1 MLSNREYPDLAPPK
15 TTNPLKRFGFN
26 AIATEVGDE
35 TLVNGAKLSSWHD
48 AAKHILFPSIFSPP
62 SELASPSDPYPQN
75 PRLRPEI
82 PDRTFLVTCAVNR
95 RLTPLE
101 YDRNVFHLEFDTSGT
116 GLKYAI
122 GEALGVHGWN
132 DAQEVLDFCQWYGIS
147 PDGLVSL
154 PVPSSSSSTEGYT
167 RYHTRTIF
175 QALQQQVDIFG
186 KPPKSFYSDL
196 AVFATNEIDRL
207 ALLFIGSAE
216 GSSTFKKMSEIDT
229 VSFADVL
236 KQFKSARPGAEV
248 LCEIVGDIKPRHY
261 SIASAQTVVGDR
273 VDLLVVTVEW
283 MTPSGSFRPI
293 HLNSLCI
300 LIHARKQAP
309 HDMDNVRATS
319 PGSNQVKR
327 SPSPSNPA

>member
-1 MLSNREYPDLAPPK
+1 MWPNRERIDLTPPNA
-15 TTNPLKRFGFN
+15 TTPLRVFGFN
-26 AIATEVGDE
+26 AIATEVEGE
-35 TLVNGAKLSSWHD
+35 TLVNGAKLTSWHD

-62 SELASPSDPYPQN
+62 SDLAPSLEQYPQN
-75 PRLRPEI
+75 PRLRPEV
-82 PDRTFLVTCAVNR
+82 PDRTFLVTCTVNK

-132 DAQEVLDFCQWYGIS
+132 DAQEVSDFCQWYGVN
-147 PDGLVSL
+147 PNGLVTL
-154 PVPSSSSSTEGYT
+154 PVPSSAEGCT
-167 RYHTRTIF
+167 RYHTRTTF
-175 QALQQQVDIFG
+175 QAFQQQVDIFG

-196 AVFATNEIDRL
+196 APFATDKIDRL
-207 ALLFIGSAE
+207 ALSFIGSAE

-229 VSFADVL
+229 VTFADVL
-236 KQFKSARPGAEV
+236 KQFKSARPGVEV

-283 MTPSGSFRPI
+283 NTPSGLFPSF
-293 HLNSLCI
+293 CI
-300 LIHARKQAP
+300 GSPYVLIL
-309 HDMDNVRATS
+309 S
-319 PGSNQVKR
+319 CE
-327 SPSPSNPA
+327 

>member
-1 MLSNREYPDLAPPK
+1 MLFHSDRKSTDPAPPK
-15 TTNPLKRFGFN
+15 TASPALKRFVFN
-26 AIATEVGDE
+26 AIATEVEGE
-35 TLVNGAKLSSWHD
+35 THVNGAKLSSWHD
-48 AAKHILFPSIFSPP
+48 AAKHILFPTIFSPP
-62 SELASPSDPYPQN
+62 SELSSSSDAYPQN

-82 PDRTFLVTCAVNR
+82 PDRTFLVTCTVNK

-132 DAQEVLDFCQWYGIS
+132 DTDDVLDFCRWYGID
-147 PDGLVSL
+147 PNGLVTL

-167 RYHTRTIF
+167 RHHTRTIF

-186 KPPKSFYSDL
+186 KPPKSFYTDL
-196 AVFATNEIDRL
+196 APFATDKIDRF

-229 VSFADVL
+229 VTFADVL
-236 KQFKSARPGAEV
+236 KQFKSARPGIEV

-261 SIASAQTVVGDR
+261 SIASSQAVVGDR

-283 MTPSGSFRPI
+283 ETPSGSFFSPDV
-293 HLNSLCI
+293 HTYPQHMLNLT
-300 LIHARKQAP
+300 RW
-309 HDMDNVRATS
+309 
-319 PGSNQVKR
+319 
-327 SPSPSNPA
+327 